1 MPNLVRNFH
10 RILFL
15 LLVFSN
21 CVLFEPKISTVPDAY
36 VREEV
41 MNEEQKT
48 ATKVL
53 KQKVI
58 QFKNEVTQQRKLN
71 SLTNQSIQISKAKVA
86 KHSADRDLSRD
97 KEKYFLLKDDPTQAK
112 RYLEDSQNHEMERAK
127 EETRMNVWIQKE
139 KEDIAYLEAK
149 EAALAETI
157 AELELVRSE
166 IAVKFQES
174 QGKTPEDKDYIK
186 KEEYE
191 SQYADRKSE
200 ARRKVS
206 ELERIRTE
214 APKLPKVNLE
224 DSFYEGK

>member
-41 MNEEQKT
+41 MNEEQKA

-58 QFKNEVTQQRKLN
+58 QLKNEGTQQRKLN
-71 SLTNQSIQISKAKVA
+71 SLTNQSIQISKSKVA
-86 KHSADRDLSRD
+86 KHAADRDLSRD

-139 KEDIAYLEAK
+139 KEDTAFLEAK

-157 AELELVRSE
+157 AELELVRAE

-191 SQYADRKSE
+191 AQYADRKSE

-206 ELERIRTE
+206 DLERIRTE